1 MVYFGPENGTSHN
14 SGLDLKN
21 FFKILQSESGQKV
34 HENFI
39 SCFSRKKFIWDNL
52 IFLPLSHFLLFSWAW
67 SNCARPLLIGSLSS
81 QDMISFTVTTGFLNI
96 QDMIR
101 ILKQGRHGFPGKH
114 LFGGYCMDI
123 VWCLCVEVKIQG
135 FVNLLYEFIT

>member
-1 MVYFGPENGTSHN
+1 M
-14 SGLDLKN
+14 
-21 FFKILQSESGQKV
+21 KILLVVFREKNS
-34 HENFI
+34 
-39 SCFSRKKFIWDNL
+39 
-52 IFLPLSHFLLFSWAW
+52 W

-114 LFGGYCMDI
+114 LFSGYCMDI
-123 VWCLCVEVKIQG
+123 V
-135 FVNLLYEFIT
+135 

>member
-1 MVYFGPENGTSHN
+1 MGYFGPENGTSHN
-14 SGLDLKN
+14 SGLDLKD

-52 IFLPLSHFLLFSWAW
+52 IFLPLGHFLLFSWAW

-81 QDMISFTVTTGFLNI
+81 QDMISFMVTTESLNI

-101 ILKQGRHGFPGKH
+101 ILKQERHGFPAKH
-114 LFGGYCMDI
+114 LYGGYCMDI

-135 FVNLLYEFIT
+135 FLKLL

>member
-1 MVYFGPENGTSHN
+1 MGYFGPENGTSHN
-14 SGLDLKN
+14 SGSDLKK

-39 SCFSRKKFIWDNL
+39 SCFSRKKFIRDNL
-52 IFLPLSHFLLFSWAW
+52 VFWPLGHFSLFNWAW

-81 QDMISFTVTTGFLNI
+81 QDMISFMVTTESLNI

-101 ILKQGRHGFPGKH
+101 ILKQGRHGSPAKH
-114 LFGGYCMDI
+114 LYGGYCMDI
-123 VWCLCVEVKIQG
+123 V
-135 FVNLLYEFIT
+135 